1 MGDDMQII
9 VNVPLGETQVANNE
23 RQGEGRKG

>member
-9 VNVPLGETQVANNE
+9 VNVPLGETLVAIKE